1 MRPFAASPDARW
13 MLTSS
18 ARPSSVPSERMR
30 PAICASS
37 SSSLSEASPSVMLK
51 TSGGKLAVFR
61 PAAPRLD
68 EIVDVEQRF
77 VHRGL
82 SRCGGSDPL
91 AHGHLVECGL
101 TVGKAAFD
109 ADPAGIAHGV
119 PERGDRNERFIGREE
134 RVYAFARITDHGDVV
149 VVAHFAFARGA
160 QQQFRQQRI
169 GDLRHGRSLR
179 GAPSAEFQL
188 LDHRTRLVDGQ
199 NEGRAVTACDA
210 LGVVH
215 GLCWF

>member
-51 TSGGKLAVFR
+51 TSGGKLSR
-61 PAAPRLD
+61 CSGRLD

-109 ADPAGIAHGV
+109 ADPAGIAYGV

-169 GDLRHGRSLR
+169 GDLRYGRSLR

>member
-1 MRPFAASPDARW
+1 M
-13 MLTSS
+13 
-18 ARPSSVPSERMR
+18 
-30 PAICASS
+30 
-37 SSSLSEASPSVMLK
+37 
-51 TSGGKLAVFR
+51 
-61 PAAPRLD
+61 
-68 EIVDVEQRF
+68 
-77 VHRGL
+77 
-82 SRCGGSDPL
+82 
-91 AHGHLVECGL
+91 
-101 TVGKAAFD
+101 
-109 ADPAGIAHGV
+109 
-119 PERGDRNERFIGREE
+119 
-134 RVYAFARITDHGDVV
+134 YAFARITDHGDVV

>member
-37 SSSLSEASPSVMLK
+37 SLVAVGSLAVSDVEDQRRE
-51 TSGGKLAVFR
+51 TLAVFR

-109 ADPAGIAHGV
+109 ADPASIAHGV
-119 PERGDRNERFIGREE
+119 PERGDRNERFVGREE

-179 GAPSAEFQL
+179 GAPSAEFSSSTIEP
-188 LDHRTRLVDGQ
+188 DWSMARTK
-199 NEGRAVTACDA
+199 AVR
-210 LGVVH
+210 
-215 GLCWF
+215 